1 MAARLKEE
9 ALALARDG
17 QLREA
22 VGGFTRA
29 LEAWRPE
36 DGSELR
42 CACLQNRGICHQQ
55 LDQLSDALEDFTQA
69 VAVEPENPAPYVN
82 RGGVLFLLS
91 DKAAARECAHGV
103 PRGRGHRLLTT
114 VLCHRPRLRRVSGP
128 RPAGYAGDAG
138 ACPGAHGALRP
149 ERRRR
154 RC

>member
-91 DKAAARECAHGV
+91 DKAAARE
-103 PRGRGHRLLTT
+103 PLEQL
-114 VLCHRPRLRRVSGP
+114 
-128 RPAGYAGDAG
+128 
-138 ACPGAHGALRP
+138 
-149 ERRRR
+149 
-154 RC
+154 